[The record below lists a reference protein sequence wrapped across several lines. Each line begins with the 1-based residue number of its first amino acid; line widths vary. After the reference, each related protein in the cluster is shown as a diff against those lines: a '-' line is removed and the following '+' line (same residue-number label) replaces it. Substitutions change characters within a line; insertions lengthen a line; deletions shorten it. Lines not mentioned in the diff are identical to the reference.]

1 MGRPGPGID
10 QPVNRSK
17 LKLPYDRYHKVLPN
31 TWVKSEYARNVLT
44 LMSGTTIAQA
54 IPVAITPVLTRIY
67 SPGEFGLFAV
77 YMALI
82 SIGTMIATGRLEMAV
97 LIARKDS
104 EALQLVITSFIISGI
119 TSILT
124 LFVIVIWGQQLA
136 MLSGQPEIG
145 NWLYFVPFSIFL
157 FSIYKVLLHWLNR
170 KKQYELMSQS
180 RVIQSG
186 SISVLQV
193 AVGVGTKII
202 PGLALADCLG
212 RAVSLVLIFRR
223 IKQAVTLPGF
233 NRVRQLA
240 LVRRYKKF
248 PFLGSPASLLN
259 ILSLQMPYLIIPV
272 IFTSA
277 VAGLYFLV
285 FRVLMMPISLL
296 GESMMEVFRNKA
308 MENLKE
314 HGTCKPVFIKTFL
327 SLVLIGLPPAL
338 LIILFGPEIFAFI
351 FGEEWREAGL
361 YATILAPMALF
372 RLVCAP
378 LSGVLFIREKLELVL
393 LLQSFFFLMVVL
405 SLVVGWLNDGPVLM
419 VIFLSAS
426 GCLFYLLQALSS
438 FRMSTIE
445 NTLAA

>member
-1 MGRPGPGID
+1 
-10 QPVNRSK
+10 
-17 LKLPYDRYHKVLPN
+17 
-31 TWVKSEYARNVLT
+31 
-44 LMSGTTIAQA
+44 MSGTTIAQA

-445 NTLAA
+445 NTPAA